1 MNKRIFDVIV
11 VVVIAV
17 FLLGLSYFDLLE
29 EYAKFMFIPIFAFYL
44 IGQYAERRFKD

>member
-1 MNKRIFDVIV
+1 MSKRIFDVIIIV
-11 VVVIAV
+11 LIAA

-44 IGQYAERRFKD
+44 IGQYAERKFKD

>member
-1 MNKRIFDVIV
+1 MNKRIFDV
-11 VVVIAV
+11 VVIAIIAT

-44 IGQYAERRFKD
+44 IGQYSERKFKK

>member
-1 MNKRIFDVIV
+1 MTKRIFDAIIIV
-11 VVVIAV
+11 LIAT
-17 FLLGLSYFDLLE
+17 FLMSLSYFELLE